1 MSKNDD
7 DAKLI
12 IGGLLIAN
20 ALGAFDD
27 EETTQKKAFENDYGL
42 DEETAERAVELMD
55 EEGLDEDE
63 AAELAEIL

>member
-1 MSKNDD
+1 MSKHDD

-20 ALGAFDD
+20 ALGVFDD
-27 EETTQKKAFENDYGL
+27 EETTQKKTFENDYGL
-42 DEETAERAVELMD
+42 DEETAEKAVELMD

-63 AAELAEIL
+63 AAELAELL